1 MLFCNTF
8 ARPWQG
14 WDLIQDNNKLCI
26 KRSCKKNVNYKSK
39 NCWVKSII
47 ATKKTVS
54 LQLLCSLRIVEPHL
68 SQISLL
74 VTRGRGSHVSCWKM
88 HGMRKELLF
97 ATLKVERILVNKKCK
112 QKWNSFWTREIFLLI
127 MVLNVFVTIT

>member
-14 WDLIQDNNKLCI
+14 WDLIQDNNNLCI
-26 KRSCKKNVNYKSK
+26 KRSYKKNVHYKSK

-47 ATKKTVS
+47 ATKKTDS
-54 LQLLCSLRIVEPHL
+54 LQLLCSLRIVEPDL

-97 ATLKVERILVNKKCK
+97 TTLKVERILVNKKCK
-112 QKWNSFWTREIFLLI
+112 QKWNSFWTRKIFSLI
-127 MVLNVFVTIT
+127 MMLNVFVTIT